1 MGRKIIVSL
10 ILFFTLMTPNIVS
23 QNTYKLTDSSQIS
36 LLTVTPSDEEVYT
49 LFGHTAIRVK
59 DESLSLDLV
68 FNYGLFNYNSPNFIY
83 RFIKG
88 ETDYQ
93 VGASPYD
100 YFIIEYRLRGVGVYE
115 QLLDLTTSDKQ
126 QIWNALIENIKPE
139 NKEYRYNFL
148 YDNCATRVRDIIAN
162 NINETIEYDKSEK
175 QQSYRDLIHE
185 CTILNPWTQFGIDII
200 IGSGADKVITKSQKD
215 FLPRYLS
222 NDFKNA
228 VLTDENREKHKLVAN
243 SNFILEPTDNI
254 AKILYDYYS
263 HSESVYDNKIS
274 RITPPLLVGIAL
286 LIVVSLI
293 SYYSYQKD
301 RIALGKIVDTL
312 LFFLSGLAGC
322 IICFLWFIS
331 VHPCVDA
338 NWNLVWL
345 NPLQTLAAF
354 LFFVK
359 PLQKYS
365 YYYHF
370 INFAIVSLFLLAWS
384 LIPQQLEIAFIPY
397 ILTLI
402 VRSGMNI
409 LQYKKFSRAHQA
421 LI

>member
-175 QQSYRDLIHE
+175 QQSYRDLIH
-185 CTILNPWTQFGIDII
+185 
-200 IGSGADKVITKSQKD
+200 
-215 FLPRYLS
+215 
-222 NDFKNA
+222 
-228 VLTDENREKHKLVAN
+228 
-243 SNFILEPTDNI
+243 
-254 AKILYDYYS
+254 
-263 HSESVYDNKIS
+263 
-274 RITPPLLVGIAL
+274 
-286 LIVVSLI
+286 
-293 SYYSYQKD
+293 
-301 RIALGKIVDTL
+301 
-312 LFFLSGLAGC
+312 
-322 IICFLWFIS
+322 
-331 VHPCVDA
+331 
-338 NWNLVWL
+338 
-345 NPLQTLAAF
+345 
-354 LFFVK
+354 
-359 PLQKYS
+359 
-365 YYYHF
+365 
-370 INFAIVSLFLLAWS
+370 
-384 LIPQQLEIAFIPY
+384 
-397 ILTLI
+397 
-402 VRSGMNI
+402 
-409 LQYKKFSRAHQA
+409 
-421 LI
+421 